1 MSHFDDSLLIFYW
14 MLDFCLAPRLQ
25 FASVSKHSPQ
35 TTSFSYT
42 WLVLVGCLG
51 VIYLYDAFAHQ
62 IFDLVVRLKF
72 QIAGIRL
79 VLFNTFPET
88 A

>member
-1 MSHFDDSLLIFYW
+1 MSHSDDPLLIFFW

-25 FASVSKHSPQ
+25 FASVPKHSPK
-35 TTSFSYT
+35 TTSFPYI

-51 VIYLYDAFAHQ
+51 VKYLYDSSAQ
-62 IFDLVVRLKF
+62 QNFDLAVRLKF
-72 QIAGIRL
+72 QIAEIRL
-79 VLFNTFPET
+79 VLFYTFPKT

>member
-51 VIYLYDAFAHQ
+51 VKYLYDSSAQ
-62 IFDLVVRLKF
+62 QNFDLAVRLKF
-72 QIAGIRL
+72 QIAEIRL
-79 VLFNTFPET
+79 VLFYTFPKT

>member
-25 FASVSKHSPQ
+25 FALGPKHSPQ
-35 TTSFSYT
+35 TSFFPYF
-42 WLVLVGCLG
+42 WLVLLACLG
-51 VIYLYDAFAHQ
+51 VKYLYYSSAQQNFHLA
-62 IFDLVVRLKF
+62 VRLKF

-79 VLFNTFPET
+79 VQFNTFPET